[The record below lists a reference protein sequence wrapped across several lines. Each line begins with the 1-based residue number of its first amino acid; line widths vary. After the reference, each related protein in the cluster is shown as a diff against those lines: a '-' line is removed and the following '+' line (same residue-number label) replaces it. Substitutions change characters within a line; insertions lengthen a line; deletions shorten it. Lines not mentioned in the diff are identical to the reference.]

1 MAKSVCDYVKAHKA
15 ESGREEIPDRLGE
28 LNVDEITEF
37 AIYDASSMQG
47 RKELVQKKT
56 RIVFV
61 NTPITI
67 RLMLKNTLTS
77 TKIDVKNIKIV
88 CKFNSNDAEAE
99 AADPQQLYFQEPQN
113 LTIAAMK

>member
-1 MAKSVCDYVKAHKA
+1 MNENACQWKHMGKSVCDYVKAYKA
-15 ESGREEIPDRLGE
+15 ESGQDAIPDRLGE

-37 AIYDASSMQG
+37 AIYDATSMQN

-77 TKIDVKNIKIV
+77 TKIDVKNIRIV
-88 CKFNSNDAEAE
+88 CKLVSSDGDN
-99 AADPQQLYFQEPQN
+99 AAVD
-113 LTIAAMK
+113 